1 MSSLTVCAAGIIASI
16 LAIVLKKNNAE
27 YSFILTISASA
38 IIITYI
44 AGALIEAIGGV
55 KHIFAMSDMS
65 ISYLTLLLK
74 CVGICFLTEFT
85 CDACKD
91 AGQAAL
97 SDIVLFSGR
106 IFVLVSALPLFTELL
121 NMVTELSGG

>member
-16 LAIVLKKNNAE
+16 LAIVIKKNNAE

-38 IIITYI
+38 IIITYL
-44 AGALIEAIGGV
+44 AGALIEDIGGV

-85 CDACKD
+85 CDTCKD

>member
-85 CDACKD
+85 CDTCKD